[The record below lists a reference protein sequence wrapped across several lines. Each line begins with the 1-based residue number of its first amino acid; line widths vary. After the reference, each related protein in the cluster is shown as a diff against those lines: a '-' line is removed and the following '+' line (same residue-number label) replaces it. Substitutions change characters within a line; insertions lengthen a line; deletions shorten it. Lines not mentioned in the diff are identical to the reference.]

1 MFLKGKR
8 EITEETNR
16 RSRAIQRNEERIN
29 RQQEMML
36 MTLQAGENKRLM
48 EKERE
53 LLTGNNV
60 CDALQKFFS

>member
-1 MFLKGKR
+1 MFLKGKK

-29 RQQEMML
+29 RQQEMMV
-36 MTLQAGENKRLM
+36 MTLQAGENERLM

-53 LLTGNNV
+53 LLTGNNG

>member
-29 RQQEMML
+29 RQQEMMV